1 MRSLDKNPAKINDHL
16 KKEIYQNKALLPTM
30 PWLDNQ
36 APTAPTKIV
45 APGLFCKKK
54 VVIKY
59 DKDKTPSDD
68 LLGYM
73 IYASAKKKTLDT
85 NDPTQILQ
93 FTTNNE
99 IKISD
104 LKLPK
109 KKRSYICIT
118 AIDRQNNESTPVGK
132 LKIRKR

>member
-1 MRSLDKNPAKINDHL
+1 MFEHH
-16 KKEIYQNKALLPTM
+16 NKALLPTM

-36 APTAPTKIV
+36 APTAPKKIV

-73 IYASAKKKTLDT
+73 IYSSGKKKKLNT
-85 NDPTQILQ
+85 NDATQILQ
-93 FTTNNE
+93 FTTE
-99 IKISD
+99 SEVKISD

-109 KKRSYICIT
+109 KKRSYIWIT
-118 AIDRQNNESTPVGK
+118 AIDRQNNESAPVGK